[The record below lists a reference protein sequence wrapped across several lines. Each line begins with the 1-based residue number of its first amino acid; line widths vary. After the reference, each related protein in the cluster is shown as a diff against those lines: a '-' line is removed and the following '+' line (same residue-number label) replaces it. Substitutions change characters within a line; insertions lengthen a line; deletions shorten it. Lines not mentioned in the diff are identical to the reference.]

1 MTDVS
6 SGYSSASDD
15 ADGDNNTGSSNG
27 ADGSSGGTTI
37 ELMEPPSNALHFT
50 DDENSL
56 LRQLVHKN
64 YNNKSVKWEILTY
77 LYNKSAKEL
86 INANNSAVLY
96 KRSKEKLEQRWKDII
111 KKDKKKK

>member
-37 ELMEPPSNALHFT
+37 ELMEPPSNALYFT

-56 LRQLVHKN
+56 LQQLVHKN

-77 LYNKSAKEL
+77 LYNQSAKEL